1 MTTPTVQLNG
11 ETYVIVEKAEYDRL
25 KTLAKAAELP
35 AADAD
40 GNRPAVA
47 FATAT
52 IARDLI
58 RDRVEAGLSQKDL
71 AERAGVRV
79 ETLCRIEKGK
89 HVPSVRT
96 IEKLDNALKAA
107 KKPKRT
113 KRKTKRGK

>member
-1 MTTPTVQLNG
+1 MMIAQTVQLNG
-11 ETYVIVEKAEYDRL
+11 KAYVIVEKAEYDRL
-25 KTLAKAAELP
+25 KTLAKAADLP
-35 AADAD
+35 RADAD
-40 GNRPAVA
+40 GNRPAVE

-58 RDRVEAGLSQKDL
+58 RDRVAAGLSQKEM

-96 IEKLDNALKAA
+96 IEKLDRALKAA
-107 KKPKRT
+107 GKPTRRARRAKR
-113 KRKTKRGK
+113 

>member
-1 MTTPTVQLNG
+1 MMSVATVQLG
-11 ETYVIVEKAEYDRL
+11 GKAYVIVEKDEYDRL
-25 KTLAKAAELP
+25 KTLAKAADLP
-35 AADAD
+35 AADGE
-40 GNRPAVA
+40 GNRPAVK

-58 RDRVEAGLSQKDL
+58 RERVAAGLSQKHL

-96 IEKLDNALKAA
+96 IEKLDRALKAA
-107 KKPKRT
+107 GKATRRRRAKR
-113 KRKTKRGK
+113 